1 MSKRGGLRQWG
12 GDGLI
17 CLCPPA
23 DPKPAACEQSMI
35 PTEVFDTYWKF
46 AAERQAVYFRRLS
59 DPVGPWTHDPII
71 STYRFTNAYRAAD
84 RVSQYLIREVQ
95 YHPER
100 SAEPDEVFF
109 RTLLFKV
116 FNKIET
122 WKHLEREAG
131 PVRWR
136 DFNFEAVNAILDKA
150 MSAGARLY
158 SAAYIMPAPKFGYA
172 RKHTNHLALLSA
184 MMKDRVPDRIRQLPT
199 LSNVYEILLGY
210 SGIGK
215 FLAFQYAIDLNYSS
229 LIDHD
234 EADFVIAGPGA
245 LDGLAKC
252 FSSLG
257 KHSPEE
263 AIHWICDQQEQAFR
277 ERGLDFQTL
286 YGRRLQPID
295 CQNLLCEISK
305 YARVAHPS
313 VPGVSG
319 RTRIK
324 QSYRPSA
331 DHLIAPLF
339 PPKWG
344 LSVQQSTQ
352 DRPRIRP
359 TKLGLFS

>member
-1 MSKRGGLRQWG
+1 
-12 GDGLI
+12 
-17 CLCPPA
+17 
-23 DPKPAACEQSMI
+23 MI

-71 STYRFTNAYRAAD
+71 ATYRFTNAYRAAD

-109 RTLLFKV
+109 RTLLFKF

-122 WKHLEREAG
+122 WEHLERELG
-131 PVRWR
+131 PISWR
-136 DFNFEAVNAILDKA
+136 HFDFEATSAILDKV
-150 MSAGARLY
+150 MSGGGRIY
-158 SAAYIMPAPKFGYA
+158 SAAYIMPAPKFGFK
-172 RKHTNHLALLSA
+172 RKHANHLALISA
-184 MMKDRVPDRIRQLPT
+184 MMKDKIPDRIRQLPA
-199 LSNVYEILLGY
+199 LSDVYELLLRY

-229 LIDHD
+229 IIDHN

-257 KHSPEE
+257 KCSPEE
-263 AIHWICDQQEQAFR
+263 AIYWICDQQERAFC
-277 ERGLDFQTL
+277 ERDLDFEML

-305 YARVAHPS
+305 YARVAHPA
-313 VPGVSG
+313 VIGVSG

-324 QSYRPSA
+324 QSYRPRA
-331 DHLIAPLF
+331 DRLMAPLF

-344 LSVQQSTQ
+344 LSMQQSDHGSHACQ
-352 DRPRIRP
+352 RPR
-359 TKLGLFS
+359 LDLFT

>member
-1 MSKRGGLRQWG
+1 
-12 GDGLI
+12 
-17 CLCPPA
+17 
-23 DPKPAACEQSMI
+23 MI
-35 PTEVFDTYWKF
+35 PTEVFDTYWTF
-46 AAERQAVYFRRLS
+46 AAERQAVFFRRLS

-71 STYRFTNAYRAAD
+71 ATYRFTNAYRVAD

-100 SAEPDEVFF
+100 SAEPEEVFF
-109 RTLLFKV
+109 RTLLFKI

-122 WKHLEREAG
+122 WEHLECEAG
-131 PVRWR
+131 PISWR
-136 DFNFEAVNAILDKA
+136 HFDIEAMCAILDRA
-150 MSAGARLY
+150 MAAGARIY
-158 SAAYIMPAPKFGYA
+158 SAAYIMPAPKFGFA
-172 RKHTNHLALLSA
+172 RKHANHLALLSA
-184 MMKDRVPDRIRQLPT
+184 MMKDRIPDRIRQLPT
-199 LSNVYEILLGY
+199 LADAYELLLRY

-234 EADFVIAGPGA
+234 EAGFVIAGPGA

-257 KHSPEE
+257 RYSPEE
-263 AIHWICDQQEQAFR
+263 AIHWICDRQEDAFR

-305 YARVAHPS
+305 YARVAHPT
-313 VPGVSG
+313 VAGVSG

-331 DHLIAPLF
+331 DGPATPMF

-344 LSVQQSTQ
+344 LSMQQADQERRCSR
-352 DRPRIRP
+352 RPR
-359 TKLGLFS
+359 LGLFT